1 MLLGSF
7 PQQSVSRVVVVQSRH
22 WPSLIWHLYDYY
34 LRPGGEYF
42 GAKKACE
49 PLHPLYSYDD
59 RSVWVVNSS
68 YQDVPKLRL
77 TTRVYNLDFTEKYSE
92 QTILDAAADS
102 SRNIFTLP
110 DRAKTFGAS
119 PGGARTTSIPR

>member
-1 MLLGSF
+1 LITGGRAIPRPRVAGQLRLLIS
-7 PQQSVSRVVVVQSRH
+7 
-22 WPSLIWHLYDYY
+22 SLIWHLYDYY

-68 YQDVPKLRL
+68 YQDVQKLRL
-77 TTRVYNLDFTEKYSE
+77 TMRVYNLDFTEKYS
-92 QTILDAAADS
+92 QQAMLDDV
-102 SRNIFTLP
+102 R
-110 DRAKTFGAS
+110 
-119 PGGARTTSIPR
+119 